1 MTSAAKM
8 KTKRLAEV
16 FYQAP
21 VRMVLP
27 ATYTIIKSAGM
38 LRQRT

>member
-1 MTSAAKM
+1 MTSAAEI
-8 KTKRLAEV
+8 KTKMLAEV
-16 FYQAP
+16 FYKAP

-27 ATYTIIKSAGM
+27 ATYTFIQSAGM